1 MIRWTLWLIKDF
13 IDPVSTRAH
22 TRTPSIKQST
32 NGWLIS
38 ILFKFVLTIGW
49 SLLPPE
55 RGPSLR
61 CLKEQDKHE
70 RHVLVLCRR
79 SISANVPI
87 EVHVLGA
94 GNREKSV
101 QLVSSWNTHPG
112 DHVVHCARLSSARP
126 LPTGSRLTVASR
138 LFQRPWQPIA
148 KAECRRA
155 PR

>member
-1 MIRWTLWLIKDF
+1 MRRCPSIFKSSPVIETHFLRLNLSTKLSLEPMIRWTLWLIKDF

-70 RHVLVLCRR
+70 RHVLVLRR
-79 SISANVPI
+79 RNISVNVPI

-101 QLVSSWNTHPG
+101 QLVSS
-112 DHVVHCARLSSARP
+112 
-126 LPTGSRLTVASR
+126 
-138 LFQRPWQPIA
+138 
-148 KAECRRA
+148 
-155 PR
+155 